1 MARKWIGIRASAGL
15 AIAGSLATLVL
26 GGLMLIS
33 MTLAPPP
40 TGPAAPFPMAA
51 IGIVMAA
58 IFALFSGWGIWTAI
72 GILRRRGWARVS
84 IVIFAVLLT
93 FTGVGGA
100 LAILVMQL
108 PAQPNV
114 TPGMMAAIRWGMAGF
129 YGLLAAIGVCREGP
143 SFQPLGRSG
152 RGRRGPYRQGR
163 QANCPS
169 GASGKAGRPEDLRHI
184 KRQDLD

>member
-1 MARKWIGIRASAGL
+1 MAHPCKPPGPRAHNPVHWSAIMARKWIGIRASGGL

-40 TGPAAPFPMAA
+40 MGPAAPPFPMAA

-100 LAILVMQL
+100 LAILVM
-108 PAQPNV
+108 
-114 TPGMMAAIRWGMAGF
+114 
-129 YGLLAAIGVCREGP
+129 
-143 SFQPLGRSG
+143 
-152 RGRRGPYRQGR
+152 
-163 QANCPS
+163 
-169 GASGKAGRPEDLRHI
+169 
-184 KRQDLD
+184 